1 MMWRPSFDLRGRIHL
16 NMRKFSL
23 VFFLVFISAAAALAQ
38 TSGGL
43 KGRVR
48 TQSGSGIGG
57 ASIVVRQNG
66 EDLKSATA
74 DSKGSFEITGLSAG
88 RYNLVFDAKGYAT
101 GVMHNVEVRGG
112 KTRDLGDRL
121 ILSTDQGT
129 LVIIKGSVFYKEGT
143 SLMGAK
149 VELEKVNGDGS
160 TERVATAYSTPTG
173 EFTFRRPAAAGKYR
187 VTAKFK
193 DSSGSKE
200 VEVDMAAIYRLAI
213 TLDISRTEK

>member
-1 MMWRPSFDLRGRIHL
+1 
-16 NMRKFSL
+16 MRKLSL
-23 VFFLVFISAAAALAQ
+23 LVLFVLISSVSALAQ

-48 TQSGSGIGG
+48 SQSGSGIGG

-66 EDLKSATA
+66 EDLKSVTA
-74 DSKGSFEITGLSAG
+74 DGKGNFQITGLATG
-88 RYNLVFDAKGYAT
+88 RYNLVFEANGYAT
-101 GVMHNVEVRGG
+101 GVLHNVEVRAG
-112 KTRDLGDRL
+112 KVRELGERL

-149 VELEKVNGDGS
+149 VELEKVNGNGAA
-160 TERVATAYSTPTG
+160 ERVATAYSTPTG
-173 EFTFRRPAAAGKYR
+173 EFTFRRPQGAGKYR

-193 DSSGSKE
+193 DKTASKE

-213 TLDISRTEK
+213 TLDISRADQ